1 VSTYLDS
8 NFVVK
13 LYVPEHDSPAAV
25 ALASRIR
32 GTPRISTLTEV
43 EVASAILRRSPR
55 KTAESLYAM
64 YRRNRAEGRYLIVEV
79 DTTTFS
85 LARQLVERYAVLFSL
100 RSLDA
105 VQLATA
111 LQIGA
116 RELITLDGSLTK
128 AAEAEGLTVPRI

>member
-25 ALASRIR
+25 ALASRII

-43 EVASAILRRSPR
+43 EVASAILRRSP
-55 KTAESLYAM
+55 KATAESLYAM
-64 YRRNRAEGRYLIVEV
+64 YRRNRAEGRYLVVEV
-79 DTTTFS
+79 DTSTFS
-85 LARQLVERYAVLFSL
+85 FARQLIERYARLFSL

-105 VQLATA
+105 LQLATA

-116 RELITLDGSLTK
+116 RDFITLDVNLTR